1 MTILDRVAALSSA
14 HLADG
19 ALRVG
24 VEVRC
29 GPPEIVPI
37 ASGMRVAGPVR
48 PVRHAGSVDVLLEAI
63 DLAGSGKVLVVDNQG
78 RRDEACIGDLMALET
93 KAAGLSG
100 MVVWG
105 FHRDT
110 PELLSIGI
118 PVFTTGSL
126 PTGPLRLDERDP
138 AALISARMGEFVVTE
153 ADFVVGDDDGVV
165 FLPTARLEEIVEAA
179 EAVRDTERSQAALLV
194 GGESIRDQLGFADY
208 LVRRAQDPTYTFRQ
222 HLAARGGAI
231 EA

>member
-1 MTILDRVAALSSA
+1 MPSSVTDPHRQCTGVGGDRRLSEDLGELVLGVGCFGEHPPGEYAGEGLLGLIS
-14 HLADG
+14 LG
-19 ALRVG
+19 AT
-24 VEVRC
+24 
-29 GPPEIVPI
+29 
-37 ASGMRVAGPVR
+37 
-48 PVRHAGSVDVLLEAI
+48 
-63 DLAGSGKVLVVDNQG
+63 GSGGACSESATGVQSVV
-78 RRDEACIGDLMALET
+78 I
-93 KAAGLSG
+93 
-100 MVVWG
+100 
-105 FHRDT
+105 H
-110 PELLSIGI
+110 
-118 PVFTTGSL
+118 
-126 PTGPLRLDERDP
+126 LDERDP

-194 GGESIRDQLGFADY
+194 GGESIRDQLGFTDY